1 MIKIKIKIYTL
12 KYEKKRKYMQSIRNT
27 AKLPYTLDV
36 LTFNLIHK
44 YRG

>member
-12 KYEKKRKYMQSIRNT
+12 KYEKKESTCNQFRNT

-44 YRG
+44 

>member
-1 MIKIKIKIYTL
+1 MK
-12 KYEKKRKYMQSIRNT
+12 KKRKYMQSIKNT

-36 LTFNLIHK
+36 LTFNLIYK